1 MTHSA
6 IKTSLLITTLMIIG
20 VGSSALCEAAP
31 RGPSI
36 SQGNQVT
43 NNVRNNSR
51 RPGLWTRTRNR
62 LRRNPAV
69 KQNQTAAAK
78 NRISVKEAWHK
89 VREELQVYRGPA
101 LERWSDRLTIG
112 RSTFNK
118 TQTVGQNLKTLVEQ
132 QKIPHYTAKINGK
145 DVLHVVVDLAKG
157 KQTKKTLRAVY
168 GRVGAQ
174 TIELNYKAAT
184 KKNVYGHVA
193 VRVGKGAVYDLTG
206 TQGVANLPKFMESA
220 LKTIRGTS
228 NLSFARRRNLRRFME
243 GRKASPHASAS
254 VYFGML
260 YQAKPQELKETG
272 KIYDSRMKAIKEFSV
287 SGGDGSKG
295 IFSCAQF
302 LTEGVPF
309 LNNRGVARTVG
320 AKGAASSGRNSPQL
334 EAVVVY
340 KMPGVTQDQLAQF
353 P

>member
-1 MTHSA
+1 MNQKA
-6 IKTSLLITTLMIIG
+6 VKASLFVAAVTVAS
-20 VGSSALCEAAP
+20 VGWFATADARP
-31 RGPSI
+31 RGATFNR
-36 SQGNQVT
+36 QGNTVST
-43 NNVRNNSR
+43 ARNTPRVRDSVRRNNV
-51 RPGLWTRTRNR
+51 
-62 LRRNPAV
+62 
-69 KQNQTAAAK
+69 TATQGAKK
-78 NRISVKEAWHK
+78 NRISIKEAWHK

-101 LERWSDRLTIG
+101 LERWSDRWAIG

-118 TQTVGQNLKTLVEQ
+118 KQTVGQNLKSLVEAQ
-132 QKIPHYTAKINGK
+132 NIPHYTAKVNGK

-174 TIELNYKAAT
+174 TIELNYKQAT

-220 LKTIRGTS
+220 LKTLRGTS

-243 GRKASPHASAS
+243 GRKARPNASAS

-260 YQAKPQELKETG
+260 YGADAKEVKDTTKTYNTRLKQ
-272 KIYDSRMKAIKEFSV
+272 IKEFSV
-287 SGGDGSKG
+287 SGGDGAKG
-295 IFSCAQF
+295 VYSCAQF
-302 LTEGVPF
+302 LTEGVAF
-309 LNNRGVARTVG
+309 LNERGINRTVG
-320 AKGAASSGRNSPQL
+320 AKSAASSGRNSTQL
-334 EAVVVY
+334 EAVLVY
-340 KMPGVTQDQLAQF
+340 KMPGVTQEQLAQF

>member
-6 IKTSLLITTLMIIG
+6 INTSLLVTTLMILAAG
-20 VGSSALCEAAP
+20 GSAPAEATPRGDSVRRQDIQRLAP
-31 RGPSI
+31 R
-36 SQGNQVT
+36 NDK
-43 NNVRNNSR
+43 
-51 RPGLWTRTRNR
+51 RPGLWARTRNT
-62 LRRNPAV
+62 LRRNPATT
-69 KQNQTAAAK
+69 NQATPAK
-78 NRISVKEAWHK
+78 DRVSMKEAWHK

-101 LERWSDRLTIG
+101 LERLSDRLTIG
-112 RSTFNK
+112 RSTFDK
-118 TQTVGQNLKTLVEQ
+118 KQTVGQNLKSLVQ
-132 QKIPHYTAKINGK
+132 QQNIPHYMAKVNGK

-193 VRVGKGAVYDLTG
+193 VRVGQGAVYDLTG
-206 TQGVANLPKFMESA
+206 TQGVAQLPKFMESA
-220 LKTIRGTS
+220 LKALRGTS

-243 GRKASPHASAS
+243 GRKDNGHASAS

-260 YQAKPQELKETG
+260 YQAKPQEIKDTG
-272 KIYDSRMKAIKEFSV
+272 KTYASRMKQIKEFSV
-287 SGGDGSKG
+287 SGGDGAKG
-295 IFSCAQF
+295 VYSCAQF
-302 LTEGVPF
+302 LTEGVAF
-309 LNNRGVARTVG
+309 LNDRGIGSTVG
-320 AKGAASSGRNSPQL
+320 AKSAASSGRNSPQL

-340 KMPGVTQDQLAQF
+340 KMPGVTQEQLSQF

>member
-1 MTHSA
+1 MTHA
-6 IKTSLLITTLMIIG
+6 ATKTTLLMTAILIIG
-20 VGSSALCEAAP
+20 VWSAPVEATP
-31 RGPSI
+31 RGPTVSR
-36 SQGNQVT
+36 QGNAVT
-43 NNVRNNSR
+43 NKAPR
-51 RPGLWTRTRNR
+51 RGFRARIR
-62 LRRNPAV
+62 DRIRRNPAAEN
-69 KQNQTAAAK
+69 KAPK

-89 VREELQVYRGPA
+89 VREELQVYRGPR
-101 LERWSDRLTIG
+101 LERWSDRLTVG

-118 TQTVGQNLKTLVEQ
+118 KQTVGQNLKSLVEQ
-132 QKIPHYTAKINGK
+132 KGIPHYTAKVNGK

-157 KQTKKTLRAVY
+157 KQTKKAIRAVF

-206 TQGVANLPKFMESA
+206 TQGVAQLPKFLEST
-220 LKTIRGTS
+220 LKAVRGTS

-260 YQAKPQELKETG
+260 YAATPKEVKATG
-272 KIYDSRMKAIKEFSV
+272 KTYDARMKQIKEFSV
-287 SGGDGSKG
+287 SGGDGAKG
-295 IFSCAQF
+295 IYSCAQF
-302 LTEGVPF
+302 LTEGVAF
-309 LNNRGVARTVG
+309 LNERGVARTVG